1 MRNKFMRILMGYIFD
16 KFGKTFL
23 PIQEQLHF
31 QSNYFS
37 INRPCN
43 GKNTSGEMSN
53 QSINMCTFK
62 SSRIEEKNRQK
73 KKRKENFPDV
83 LSVPLFRRVFF
94 SLRGVLQAL
103 IFSTC
108 LWPFFSWCVFF
119 RRACFQACLFLGVF
133 FIQECVFLSVGTSE
147 KGE

>member
-94 SLRGVLQAL
+94 SSRGVLQAL
-103 IFSTC
+103 ISDV
-108 LWPFFSWCVFF
+108 LFFDLPLAVFF
-119 RRACFQACLFLGVF
+119 VVCLFQACMFSSVPLFRSLFYLGVCF
-133 FIQECVFLSVGTSE
+133 SQRGD
-147 KGE
+147 K